1 MQESVKP
8 TPTIVFHEASNPL
21 HAKRASI
28 NMEGVNIVSAEMDVM
43 EAMECLFATYF
54 VFSVEYP
61 KHITH
66 TMNFVE
72 HYLFKLSSSQKKT
85 VPVLKMYNQLS

>member
-8 TPTIVFHEASNPL
+8 TLTIVFHEASNPL

-28 NMEGVNIVSAEMDVM
+28 NVESVNIVSAEMDVM

-54 VFSVEYP
+54 MFSVEYP

-66 TMNFVE
+66 TINFVE
-72 HYLFKLSSSQKKT
+72 HYLFKLSSSQKKLS
-85 VPVLKMYNQLS
+85 VPVLMYNQLS

>member
-1 MQESVKP
+1 
-8 TPTIVFHEASNPL
+8 
-21 HAKRASI
+21 
-28 NMEGVNIVSAEMDVM
+28 MEGVNIVSAEMDVM

-72 HYLFKLSSSQKKT
+72 HYLFKLSSSQKKKKKLS